1 MADYSRQ
8 EVTKVTVEFTVP
20 APFGFGAC
28 WAEVMK
34 AIRAAHQELWQAGV
48 IAEGKDASDD
58 RIRIRPGDEE
68 VIVFYER
75 SETRN
80 T

>member
-1 MADYSRQ
+1 MATYDRR
-8 EVTKVTVEFTVP
+8 EVTKVTIEFVVP
-20 APFGFGAC
+20 VMPEWGAC
-28 WAEVMK
+28 WVEVYK
-34 AIRAAHQELWQAGV
+34 AVRAAHQELWQAGV
-48 IAEGKDASDD
+48 VPEGKDASDD
-58 RIRIRPGDEE
+58 TIRIRPGDEE